1 MFWLTNALLLVVA
14 IELALIYVNVKKAQD
29 VHKAVVWSPSK
40 KERKPFLLIPGA
52 EIRDTRKPKFCIE
65 TGVVYRKC
73 VVLEASGQFTV
84 KGGDQHGEDQ
94 KVFQR

>member
-1 MFWLTNALLLVVA
+1 MEKRDGGYSAKHTDEHGDDCR
-14 IELALIYVNVKKAQD
+14 ELHNKD
-29 VHKAVVWSPSK
+29 K
-40 KERKPFLLIPGA
+40 KEREPLLVIPGA

-84 KGGDQHGEDQ
+84 KGGDSHGEDQ